1 MWEVLMRLGLDG
13 GDSQG
18 TELVGLALLSPSLII
33 QLLVW
38 GQTPTT
44 DFSPHDSKCV
54 KIMLTHYR
62 CVSTVQHIFTLE
74 LLSSTL
80 CGFAYPACIL
90 HRGYWLSLTYPVIQL
105 CLKSTKYN
113 RYKIILNGCVGN
125 QLWSAFYCRFGV
137 VVEP

>member
-90 HRGYWLSLTYPVIQL
+90 HHGYFKALGVPIYSFSDSGYSY
-105 CLKSTKYN
+105 LK
-113 RYKIILNGCVGN
+113 L
-125 QLWSAFYCRFGV
+125 
-137 VVEP
+137 